1 MRLIPPAALLLLL
14 NGLLCTVLSG
24 CRYDTESDL
33 YGDVVPC
40 DSSLVSYT
48 NDLVPLLEM
57 YCFECHT
64 GPTPSGDRD
73 FSTYEDLAGVAE
85 TNVLLDRISRDE
97 NDPEVMPSTGPMTS
111 CEVDRFRSWIEAG
124 YPNN

>member
-1 MRLIPPAALLLLL
+1 MRLIPTLGLILL
-14 NGLLCTVLSG
+14 LSG
-24 CRYDTESDL
+24 CRYDTERDL

-40 DSSLVSYT
+40 DTSLVSYT

-64 GPTPSGDRD
+64 GPTPSGERD
-73 FSTYEDLAGVAE
+73 FSTYEVLAEVAE
-85 TNVLLDRISRDE
+85 QGELLNRIELAE
-97 NDPEVMPSTGPMTS
+97 NDPEVMPSTGPMPA
-111 CEVDRFRSWIEAG
+111 CDIDRFRLWIEAG